1 MIQRIQTIYLLIVS
15 ILLIVMMLIPVGHFY
30 TETNVAEMTNLA
42 IITANGTADYT
53 PWALFV
59 LLLLSTILAFAAIFL
74 YKKRMLQIRLTV
86 FSTIILI
93 GYYITCAV
101 FAVSTLSTYGSFT
114 PSWSICLPFISII
127 LNWLA
132 IRAIR
137 KDEALVRSYNTIR

>member
-15 ILLIVMMLIPVGHFY
+15 ILLIVMMLIPVGYFY

-42 IITANGTADYT
+42 IITANGAADYT

-101 FAVSTLSTYGSFT
+101 FAVSTLSAYGSFT

-132 IRAIR
+132 IRAIK

>member
-15 ILLIVMMLIPVGHFY
+15 ILLIVMMLIPVGYFY

-101 FAVSTLSTYGSFT
+101 FAVSTLSAYGSFT

-132 IRAIR
+132 IRAIK

>member
-42 IITANGTADYT
+42 IITANGAADYT

-101 FAVSTLSTYGSFT
+101 FAVSTLSAYGSFT
-114 PSWSICLPFISII
+114 PYPLS
-127 LNWLA
+127 
-132 IRAIR
+132 
-137 KDEALVRSYNTIR
+137 

>member
-15 ILLIVMMLIPVGHFY
+15 ILLIVMMLIPVGYFY

-42 IITANGTADYT
+42 IITANGAADYT

-93 GYYITCAV
+93 GYYITSAC
-101 FAVSTLSTYGSFT
+101 
-114 PSWSICLPFISII
+114 
-127 LNWLA
+127 
-132 IRAIR
+132 
-137 KDEALVRSYNTIR
+137 RSYPLS